1 MPIWPSCTKMT
12 DYAYLAR
19 DLETLADLQNYH
31 EWIFDETLPFLGT
44 CVAEI
49 GAGLGTIT
57 ELLVRKH
64 LKGDP
69 GTKLEVFEPAGN
81 LYERLQEKLRSQFP
95 GLIQAGRLKTT
106 KGSLQLSPQRFDT
119 IVLINVLEHI
129 QQDQEFIRVVY
140 RSLVPGGTFI
150 VFVPA
155 LPWLYSAFDKAVGHH
170 RRYEK
175 NRLRWL
181 LQAEGFEVIKA
192 KYMDL
197 GGVLPWYMVNVLGKS
212 TAINRRLARMYDR
225 WCVPFTRWVEDQ
237 CGAVIGKNILMVG
250 RKSEGISV

>member
-1 MPIWPSCTKMT
+1 MT
-12 DYAYLAR
+12 DYAYPAR
-19 DLETLADLQNYH
+19 ELETLADLQNYH
-31 EWIFDETLPFLGT
+31 EWIFDETRSFLGT

-49 GAGLGTIT
+49 GGGLGTMT
-57 ELLVRKH
+57 ELLVRRH
-64 LKGDP
+64 LEGES

-81 LYERLQEKLRSQFP
+81 LHERLQEKLRSQFP
-95 GLIQAGRLKTT
+95 GLIQGGRLKTT
-106 KGSLQLSPQRFDT
+106 KGYLQPSWQRFDT

-155 LPWLYSAFDKAVGHH
+155 LQWLYSAFDKAVGHH
-170 RRYEK
+170 RRYGK
-175 NRLRWL
+175 DQLQQL

-192 KYMDL
+192 KYMDM
-197 GGVLPWYMVNVLGKS
+197 GGVLPWYVVNVLGKS
-212 TAINRRLARMYDR
+212 TAINRRLARIYDR
-225 WCVPFTRWVEDQ
+225 WCVPFTRWVENQ
-237 CGAVIGKNILMVG
+237 CGAVIGKNILMVS

>member
-1 MPIWPSCTKMT
+1 
-12 DYAYLAR
+12 
-19 DLETLADLQNYH
+19 
-31 EWIFDETLPFLGT
+31 ETLPFLGT

-64 LKGDP
+64 LKGDS

-106 KGSLQLSPQRFDT
+106 KGSLQPSPLRFDT
-119 IVLINVLEHI
+119 IVLI
-129 QQDQEFIRVVY
+129 
-140 RSLVPGGTFI
+140 
-150 VFVPA
+150 
-155 LPWLYSAFDKAVGHH
+155 
-170 RRYEK
+170 
-175 NRLRWL
+175 
-181 LQAEGFEVIKA
+181 
-192 KYMDL
+192 
-197 GGVLPWYMVNVLGKS
+197 NVLGKS
-212 TAINRRLARMYDR
+212 TAINRRLARIYDR
-225 WCVPFTRWVEDQ
+225 WFVPFTRWVEDR